1 MKRCG
6 GGRAHRRLIAA
17 VAMASALWVAIGCGS
32 TAAPSA
38 ASTVP
43 AVNAATATSCDYY
56 DYRFELDAELRT
68 LSAVL
73 CFDGPPPP
81 ALVCGPQGDVEYAP
95 IAERIS
101 GEGAAQLVTQKC
113 RIPLDALGPGDC
125 VRYAVDLRAL
135 DGEFPLRRAT
145 EARNVVTAQVGAFL
159 FRPEVRDVR
168 LHGHATFSV
177 PEGTRV
183 SLPWQRDAD
192 GYLLDASVFEQTGY
206 AVFGEFDSETV
217 VAAGATLDVA
227 ILDTLSP
234 TTRAAIVP
242 FVTHAAQTAAQI
254 GGVFPGDR
262 AQLVLVPQPG
272 AGGVR
277 FGMVAR
283 GGGASVVFVFG
294 RDSSESELIESWEP
308 GHELTHLRTPFVA
321 RGDRWLTEGIATYY
335 QEVLRAR
342 AGTTTP
348 QHAWKRLVTGLSR
361 GAQVGTGRTL
371 REESKDMYES
381 GAFQRVYWAG
391 AAVAFLIDVELRRV
405 TDNATSLDTVV
416 LGLQQCCARDA
427 RAWTVRDMIARMDQL
442 SGQDVVQRVSAQ
454 HLDRAEFSDLA
465 AAFAALGVVIHDGDV
480 TLDDAAPLKQLRDAI
495 MAPVPSSH

>member
-1 MKRCG
+1 MKHPIFCATG
-6 GGRAHRRLIAA
+6 LVCAMSA
-17 VAMASALWVAIGCGS
+17 VTGCGS
-32 TAAPSA
+32 APASSPPPA
-38 ASTVP
+38 ASVASP
-43 AVNAATATSCDYY
+43 ASSGAAASCDYY

-95 IAERIS
+95 VAERIS
-101 GEGAAQLVTQKC
+101 GEGVAQLTTQRC
-113 RIPLDALGPGDC
+113 RIPLDSLLPGDC
-125 VRYAVDLRAL
+125 VRYAVDLRTL
-135 DGEFPLRRAT
+135 DGEFPLRRTT
-145 EARNVVTAQVGAFL
+145 EGRDVVTAQVGAFL
-159 FRPEVRDVR
+159 FRPEVRGVR

-177 PEGTRV
+177 PDGMRV

-192 GYLLDASVFEQTGY
+192 GFLLDASVFEQTGY
-206 AVFGEFDSETV
+206 AVFGSFDSEIV

-242 FVTHAAQTAAQI
+242 FVTRAAQTAAQI
-254 GGVFPGDR
+254 GGAFPGDR
-262 AQLVLVPQPG
+262 AQLVLAPQPG

-294 RDSSESELIESWEP
+294 RDSTEGELIESWEP
-308 GHELTHLRTPFVA
+308 GHELTHLRTPFVT
-321 RGDRWLTEGIATYY
+321 RSDRWLTEGIATYY

-361 GAQVGTGRTL
+361 GAEVGTGRTL
-371 REESKDMYES
+371 RQESKDMYDS

-405 TDNATSLDTVV
+405 TENATSLDTVV
-416 LGLQQCCARDA
+416 SGLQQCCARDA
-427 RAWTVRDMIARMDQL
+427 RAWTVSDMIARMDQIA
-442 SGQDVVQRVSAQ
+442 GHDVVQRVSGQ
-454 HLDRAEFSDLA
+454 HLDRAEFPALA
-465 AAFAALGVVIHDGDV
+465 ETFAALGVMIRGGDV
-480 TLDDAAPLKQLRDAI
+480 TLDDAAPLKRVRDAI
-495 MAPVPSSH
+495 MAPVPSPRVD

>member
-1 MKRCG
+1 MKHPTF
-6 GGRAHRRLIAA
+6 RALGCVCATL
-17 VAMASALWVAIGCGS
+17 ALTGCGS
-32 TAAPSA
+32 APASPPLPAASVASA
-38 ASTVP
+38 ASWG
-43 AVNAATATSCDYY
+43 AVASCDYY

-73 CFDGPPPP
+73 CFDGPPPS
-81 ALVCGPQGDVEYAP
+81 ALVCGPQGDAEYAP
-95 IAERIS
+95 VAERIS
-101 GEGAAQLVTQKC
+101 AEGVAQLTTQRC
-113 RIPLDALGPGDC
+113 RIPLDSLLPGDC

-135 DGEFPLRRAT
+135 DGEFPLRRTT
-145 EARNVVTAQVGAFL
+145 EARDVVTAQVGAFL
-159 FRPEVRDVR
+159 FRPEVRGVT

-177 PEGTRV
+177 PDGMRV
-183 SLPWQRDAD
+183 SLPWRRDAD
-192 GYLLDASVFEQTGY
+192 GFLLDASVFEQTGY
-206 AVFGEFDSETV
+206 AVFGAFDSEVV

-242 FVTHAAQTAAQI
+242 FVTRAAHTAAQI
-254 GGVFPGDR
+254 GGAFPGDR

-294 RDSSESELIESWEP
+294 RDSTEAELIESWEP
-308 GHELTHLRTPFVA
+308 GHELTHLRTPFVT
-321 RGDRWLTEGIATYY
+321 RSDRWLTEGIATYY

-361 GAQVGTGRTL
+361 GAEVGTGRTL
-371 REESKDMYES
+371 RQESKDMYDS

-391 AAVAFLIDVELRRV
+391 AAVAFLIDVELRRE

-427 RAWTVRDMIARMDQL
+427 RAWTVSDMIARMNEL
-442 SGQDVVQRVSAQ
+442 AGQDVVQRVSAQ
-454 HLDRAEFSDLA
+454 HLDRAEFPGLA
-465 AAFAALGVVIHDGDV
+465 ETFAALGVVIRDGDV
-480 TLDDAAPLKQLRDAI
+480 TLDDAAPLKRVRDAI
-495 MAPVPSSH
+495 MAPVPSPRVD